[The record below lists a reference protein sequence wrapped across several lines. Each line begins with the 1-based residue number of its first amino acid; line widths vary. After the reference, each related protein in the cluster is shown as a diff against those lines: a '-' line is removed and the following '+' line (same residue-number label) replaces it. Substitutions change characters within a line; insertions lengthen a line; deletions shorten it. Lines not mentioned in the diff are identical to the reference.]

1 MNIGA
6 LFDSILTVLKTF
18 RFVDVIDIVV
28 IAFIVYSLF
37 KLVRDTRA
45 EQLVKGIVILMIA
58 YLGASIFNMLMMK
71 NLLKTLLVLFCW
83 QLFSNRKYEMLWS
96 S

>member
-28 IAFIVYSLF
+28 IAFI
-37 KLVRDTRA
+37 
-45 EQLVKGIVILMIA
+45 
-58 YLGASIFNMLMMK
+58 
-71 NLLKTLLVLFCW
+71 
-83 QLFSNRKYEMLWS
+83 
-96 S
+96 